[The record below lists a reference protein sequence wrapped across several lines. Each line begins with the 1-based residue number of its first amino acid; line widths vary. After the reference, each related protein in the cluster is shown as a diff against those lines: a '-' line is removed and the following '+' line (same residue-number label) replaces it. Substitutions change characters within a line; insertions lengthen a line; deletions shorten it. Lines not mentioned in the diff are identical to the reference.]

1 MLLIFESLIVG
12 FISLI
17 IGNLMMY
24 YTSNKEEFEKKKKL
38 IPKYSIVFVLIG
50 VCIHLTLEHFSFN
63 KIYCDKACRTALKNF
78 HEFKLL

>member
-12 FISLI
+12 LVSLV

-24 YTSNKEEFEKKKKL
+24 FTSNKEEFSNKKKK
-38 IPKYSIVFVLIG
+38 IPKYSLMFVFIG

-63 KIYCDKACRTALKNF
+63 KIYCDKACRVALKNF
-78 HEFKLL
+78 HEFKIL